1 MKDLRRV
8 GVERRKGIV
17 SGFCHLPYHLSLFTS
32 PLLQNLMGGSK
43 EGKVT
48 WLSSPTGSAFIS
60 FTLSLTLKTRSTR
73 PAGNNFLNLFLEQ
86 MSWKCVAS
94 LILSIYIQPQE
105 SRRSFVIALVFRN
118 SIMYLLVLF
127 EATNYQ
133 ILLMHININILI
145 TVWALEHDSLAA
157 R

>member
-32 PLLQNLMGGSK
+32 PPLLQNLMGGSK

-60 FTLSLTLKTRSTR
+60 FTLSLTLKTRSIR
-73 PAGNNFLNLFLEQ
+73 PAANNFFLIYFWNKFLGNVLLHLYFLFIFSHRNPEEVLSSRSYSGIQ
-86 MSWKCVAS
+86 SCISWCYLK
-94 LILSIYIQPQE
+94 QPIIK
-105 SRRSFVIALVFRN
+105 FC
-118 SIMYLLVLF
+118 
-127 EATNYQ
+127 
-133 ILLMHININILI
+133 
-145 TVWALEHDSLAA
+145 
-157 R
+157 

>member
-48 WLSSPTGSAFIS
+48 WLSSPTGSTFIS
-60 FTLSLTLKTRSTR
+60 FTLSLTLKTRSIR
-73 PAGNNFLNLFLEQ
+73 PAANNFLNLFLEQ
-86 MSWKCVAS
+86 ISCKCVAS
-94 LILSIYIQPQE
+94 LYTFYLYSATGIQKKFCHCARIQE
-105 SRRSFVIALVFRN
+105 FNHV
-118 SIMYLLVLF
+118 
-127 EATNYQ
+127 
-133 ILLMHININILI
+133 
-145 TVWALEHDSLAA
+145 SLGAI
-157 R
+157 

>member
-17 SGFCHLPYHLSLFTS
+17 SGFCHLPYHLSLFSS

-60 FTLSLTLKTRSTR
+60 FTLSLTLKTRSIR
-73 PAGNNFLNLFLEQ
+73 PAANNFFEFIFGTNFLEMCCFTYTFYLYSATGIQ
-86 MSWKCVAS
+86 KKFCHCARIQEFNHVS
-94 LILSIYIQPQE
+94 LGAI
-105 SRRSFVIALVFRN
+105 
-118 SIMYLLVLF
+118 
-127 EATNYQ
+127 
-133 ILLMHININILI
+133 
-145 TVWALEHDSLAA
+145 
-157 R
+157 